1 MSDLYPIGR
10 LLDALD
16 KAPPFA
22 LLPVLNAYLKET
34 LDAQGASLWLA
45 DYGERVLERL
55 DEGRPARS
63 GDSLSVDGSP
73 PGRAFRR
80 QEVLASPHGDAH
92 RVYIPVTIRAD
103 RLGVLDVILPGE
115 PTPEVLER
123 LGHVATTIAYVVA
136 ASRPYTDVFERVR
149 RYKRMELA
157 AEIQWGLLPALA
169 YEGDEVSL
177 AGMLEPAYEFGG
189 DNFDYAI
196 DEGSA
201 TVSITDAMGHG
212 LSAAVIGSLAVN
224 AFRNSRRSGL
234 GLVEQATAA
243 SQALTTQFNGEQFV
257 SGVLM
262 TIDLASGDVA
272 AVNAGHPSGY
282 RVHNGQVE
290 ELFLEADHPMGMFE
304 DTYFDLQSL
313 SMRRGER
320 FVLLSDGVLEASP
333 EGGDQYGAER
343 FSQFVAETADLHPTE
358 VVRLAIGAVTG
369 HRGTELRDDATVLVI
384 DHRP

>member
-1 MSDLYPIGR
+1 VSDLYPIGR

-22 LLPVLNAYLKET
+22 LLPVVNAHLKET
-34 LDAQGASLWLA
+34 VDAQGASLLLA

-73 PGRAFRR
+73 AGRAFRR
-80 QEVLASPHGDAH
+80 QEVLASPSGDGH
-92 RVYIPVTIRAD
+92 RVYVPVTIRAD
-103 RLGVLDVILPGE
+103 RLGVLDVTLPGE
-115 PTPEVLER
+115 PTPDVLQR
-123 LGHVATTIAYVVA
+123 LSHVATTIAYVIA

-169 YEGDEVSL
+169 YEGDEISL

-196 DEGSA
+196 DEGLV

-224 AFRNSRRSGL
+224 AFRNKRRSGH

-243 SQALTTQFNGEQFV
+243 SDALTSQFKGEQFV

-262 TIDLASGDVA
+262 TIDLATGEVA
-272 AVNAGHPSGY
+272 AVNAGHPTGY
-282 RVHNGQVE
+282 RVRHGRID
-290 ELFLEADHPMGMFE
+290 ELALEANHPMGMFD
-304 DTYFDLQSL
+304 DTKFELQSL
-313 SMRRGER
+313 AMDRGDR
-320 FVLLSDGVLEASP
+320 FVLVSDGILEASP
-333 EGGDQYGAER
+333 DGRDQYGVER
-343 FSQFVAETADLHPTE
+343 LSAFLEETADLHPTE

-369 HRGTELRDDATVLVI
+369 HRAAELRDDATVLVI
-384 DHRP
+384 DRRP